1 MTTETNSSEARS
13 KKLAD
18 DAIFAYEVAR
28 DVFMAR
34 IKALKADPGSDENS
48 KDVNTLLGQM
58 SRAILIAVEQTRRV
72 EDDICKSQ
80 GGMFH
85 GAYDLDA
92 ARAEIGVRLACLSAA
107 SDAGGIPVD
116 PE

>member
-1 MTTETNSSEARS
+1 MTTETNSSAARS

-34 IKALKADPGSDENS
+34 INALKADPAIDDDT
-48 KDVNTLLGQM
+48 KDVNALLGLM
-58 SRAILIAVEQTRRV
+58 SRAILTAVEQTRRI
-72 EDDICKSQ
+72 EDDICKSN
-80 GGMFH
+80 GGMSDGTF
-85 GAYDLDA
+85 DLDA
-92 ARAEIGVRLACLSAA
+92 ARSEIGVRLACLSAA
-107 SDAGGIPVD
+107 SDAGGLSFD